1 MLTIAEN
8 STATFELPPSGP
20 QPARCSRL
28 VDLGTQQS
36 DFNGETKSARKL
48 LLTWQLAELRSD
60 GEPFTVS
67 RRFTA
72 SLHKKSALRAFLEA
86 WRVAHSRPRSW
97 AASICRS

>member
-48 LLTWQLAELRSD
+48 LLTWRLAELRSD

-72 SLHKKSALRAFLEA
+72 SLHKKSALRAF
-86 WRVAHSRPRSW
+86 WRHGEVAHSRPRSW